1 MNPDRIFSRFNNS
14 YPHFFTKYKTALMA
28 YIHGYTYDLFIS
40 YAHLDN
46 DKLWG
51 QTAGWIE
58 QFYTDLNI
66 LLSRRIGK
74 PEAVKIWWDN
84 KKLDGSKVFDQSI
97 ADGIKQSAI
106 LLCLTSRSYLQSE
119 YCQKELS
126 LFYDKAQ
133 KEPQGLMVNDRS
145 RIINVLLNNIPYP
158 EWPKE
163 LSGTT
168 GFHFHDSKEKDDL
181 GDPLEI
187 GDPLFKS
194 RLQDLRDA
202 IVKIVTEFP
211 QSVAASAPQ
220 KIAEE
225 TKKDGFT
232 IFFGDVADGMRTTKK
247 RTIAELEKKGYT
259 IISDVPPPFEA
270 AAHEKKI
277 IEKLGAVDL
286 SVHLLDQY
294 PGREIDGDSSIWYPQ
309 KQAQIALQSAKSQ
322 YIWVPAELDMATIE
336 EEEYKQF
343 LQNLENGEHGDKKY
357 EYVKGLKSTITQEI
371 IDLVEQ
377 LKLQQQPPKGEEKIS
392 VLLDTH
398 YNDQMYAYD
407 LSKSLLENEIQPF
420 INPQEDDPRKNI
432 NMLGER
438 ISQVKKLVFFYGK
451 VSRDW
456 VLERMSAAL
465 QLIVTNNYPVEEFF
479 ILMVPPHKDP
489 NDIALKQ
496 RFLKVNVV
504 DNSDYTQFNNE
515 TFQQFVKNLK
525 AAV

>member
-1 MNPDRIFSRFNNS
+1 
-14 YPHFFTKYKTALMA
+14 MA
-28 YIHGYTYDLFIS
+28 YIDGFTYDIFIS

-46 DKLWG
+46 DKLSG
-51 QTAGWIE
+51 QTKGWIE

-84 KKLDGSKVFDQSI
+84 KKLDGSKLFDTSI
-97 ADGIKQSAI
+97 ADGINHSAI
-106 LLCLTSRSYLQSE
+106 MLCLTSNSYLGSE
-119 YCQKELS
+119 YCKKELD
-126 LFYDKAQ
+126 LFYDKVH
-133 KEPQGLMVNDRS
+133 KEPQGIMVGDRS
-145 RIINVLLNNIPYP
+145 RIINVLLNNIPFQQ
-158 EWPKE
+158 WPKE

-168 GFHFHDSKEKDDL
+168 GFPFHDSKDKEDM

-187 GDPLFKS
+187 SDPQFKS
-194 RLQDLRDA
+194 SLQNLRDA

-211 QSVAASAPQ
+211 KKVPVTPAEK
-220 KIAEE
+220 KIEAESSKNE
-225 TKKDGFT
+225 FT
-232 IFFGDVADGMRTTKK
+232 IYFGDVSDGMRTTKK
-247 RTIAELEKKGYT
+247 RTIAELEKKGYRV
-259 IISDVPPPFEA
+259 ISDVPPPYEA

-277 IEKLGAVDL
+277 IEKLADSDL
-286 SVHLLDQY
+286 SIHLFDQY
-294 PGREIDGDSSIWYPQ
+294 PGRDIEEDTICYPQ
-309 KQAQIALQSAKSQ
+309 KQAEIGLQYAKSQ
-322 YIWVPAELDMATIE
+322 YIWVPAELDIETIE
-336 EEEYKQF
+336 EERYKQF
-343 LQNLENGEHGDKKY
+343 LSDLEKGNQSDKKC
-357 EYVKGLKSTITQEI
+357 EYVRGMKSTISQEI

-377 LKLQQQPPKGEEKIS
+377 IKLAKKPQKSEDKIS

-398 YNDQMYAYD
+398 YNDQMYAFD

-438 ISQVKKLVFFYGK
+438 ISQVRKLVFFYGK

-479 ILMVPPHKDP
+479 ILMVPPHKEPD
-489 NDIALKQ
+489 DIVLKQ
-496 RFLKVNVV
+496 RFLKVNIV
-504 DNSDYTQFNNE
+504 DNSDHAQFDSD
-515 TFQQFVKNLK
+515 TFQQFLKNLK